1 MIKDNIFKLEGIQN
15 KGIIYSDKLVEMR
28 EDPVP
33 KILAKIDAMNSEEII
48 QKLKEKNIP
57 THGNV
62 IERKERLK
70 KANGTLNR
78 HFADQSE

>member
-62 IERKERLK
+62 MERKERLK